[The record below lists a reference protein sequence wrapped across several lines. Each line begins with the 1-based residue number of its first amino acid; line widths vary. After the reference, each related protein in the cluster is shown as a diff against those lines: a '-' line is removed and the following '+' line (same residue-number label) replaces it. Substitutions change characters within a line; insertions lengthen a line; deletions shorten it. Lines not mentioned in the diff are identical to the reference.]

1 MPTSTLTEVKIRTI
15 DAPLGAIVI
24 GLDASQPIASEV
36 ILQLKQALRDRHIL
50 IFKDQKLSDQELL
63 NFALY
68 FGALFVPSDE
78 IPVLASKPGET
89 PVVIPISNVDGGYT
103 GTGELTFHSDHKW
116 TPTPSSGSLLY
127 ALEIPSQGGD
137 TYWLN
142 TNLAYEALDEAT
154 KERIADLQ
162 LITYNPFLQDRN
174 APRPL
179 YRLDKN
185 IPLISPIFPH
195 PLVRTHPESGK
206 KHLYLDAATEVEIVG
221 LEPEEG
227 SKLIEQLRQHL
238 NQPKF
243 YYQHKWS
250 VGDIVYWDN
259 QATLHYRQ
267 AFDPNERRVLK
278 RVSLA
283 GSRPF

>member
-1 MPTSTLTEVKIRTI
+1 MPTSTLTEVKIRSI
-15 DAPLGAIVI
+15 DAPVGAIVTD
-24 GLDASQPIASEV
+24 LDASQPIAPEV

-50 IFKDQKLSDQELL
+50 IFKEQQLSDEQLL
-63 NFALY
+63 NFSLY

-78 IPVLASKPGET
+78 TPVLASKPGET

-127 ALEIPSQGGD
+127 ALEIPSQGGN

-142 TNLAYEALDEAT
+142 TNLAYEALDKTT

-162 LITYNPFLQDRN
+162 LITYNPFLRDRN
-174 APRPL
+174 APRSL

-206 KHLYLDAATEVEIVG
+206 KHLYK
-221 LEPEEG
+221 
-227 SKLIEQLRQHL
+227 SNNR
-238 NQPKF
+238 
-243 YYQHKWS
+243 
-250 VGDIVYWDN
+250 
-259 QATLHYRQ
+259 
-267 AFDPNERRVLK
+267 
-278 RVSLA
+278 
-283 GSRPF
+283 